1 MKNTSD
7 NGSSKL
13 IVLVLLFA
21 VIAAGVYLF
30 VYLPQTQKSGPPVDT
45 VSAEPVKEEPVRTTE
60 LKDEQTSSQEP
71 SESAPT
77 SPSLVVETK
86 TLNLSPAEAV
96 IPGSEKSS
104 DPAIE
109 LMMAPRKLGA
119 DSAPIKVV
127 EYSSLTCGHCSEF
140 HKNDF
145 EKIKADYI
153 DTGKVQFI
161 FKEFPLNKPALD
173 ASKILR
179 CMPEDKFITFQALL
193 FAEQEKWAYQKDY
206 LLPLKQNAKLAGLS
220 EEKIESCLQNQDLE
234 NRILGD
240 MKAGSEKYK
249 IRSTPTFV
257 LNDGLKIIVGH
268 QAMSVF
274 QDSFNGILTE
284 TGPSSG
290 EPSSAPEIKEQD
302 DQKQK

>member
-60 LKDEQTSSQEP
+60 LKDEQTPSQEP

-86 TLNLSPAEAV
+86 TLNLSPAEAI

-104 DPAIE
+104 DPAVE

-179 CMPEDKFITFQALL
+179 CMPEDKFITFQSLL

-290 EPSSAPEIKEQD
+290 ETSSAPEIKEQD